1 MLYPVHTVQPQT
13 IDFQCTLVTFLIS
26 PRQTCKFH
34 KATFF
39 FTSFTFAF
47 VKGMWSHIFNLD
59 APCNWSGHMSENY
72 FSFFIHLF
80 WITASPF
87 LQLHKVPLIFI
98 TKKETWSDNLLH
110 SQIAANLKGLPHH
123 ASRILQSFITGH
135 AVARMT
141 PQGYAIDS
149 QLRTSMAVMQVEKE
163 QPSGYLFPA
172 TVLHLT
178 SLNCS
183 IRPLTCQCL
192 LSMPLPFSL
201 FAFLPIHLTPS
212 APLPSKTCLQF
223 KAQLHFSPPLTLLTV
238 KVCISLDLTWDV
250 FSGSCTIFIDSLKMV
265 FLSTALIAS
274 TSHFP
279 IKGDYVWKKD
289 DSWTSRHSCIYAAL
303 HIHQKNPKPCHH
315 LWEHQSPSNAWWAS
329 TCGCQLLNCP
339 AAWSLKGRNGNET
352 KFFLRH
358 LDLESAAFN
367 WDSEI
372 PTKVQSL
379 NFLLMIDCEC
389 FCKVM
394 LGCNTPWFDSF
405 PPDIGGKLFAVGSD
419 LKKVH
424 PELLKLLKAD
434 CQEVFESQLTYHMVL
449 LLRNLAFFLW
459 ILHLLVG

>member
-1 MLYPVHTVQPQT
+1 MKSSHCSVLVHLTFQPPSSPGGSWPCWLERLDASASQSWPNEPHWQLSYQLT
-13 IDFQCTLVTFLIS
+13 WCTNALHCAHCSTTDNWLSMHTCHLSDQSKANLQIPQGNILLHLFHLRPCQRHVLPHFQSWCSLQL
-26 PRQTCKFH
+26 K
-34 KATFF
+34 
-39 FTSFTFAF
+39 
-47 VKGMWSHIFNLD
+47 WSHVWEQLLFLHPPLLD
-59 APCNWSGHMSENY
+59 HCQPFSPTSQSATY
-72 FSFFIHLF
+72 FYH
-80 WITASPF
+80 
-87 LQLHKVPLIFI
+87 
-98 TKKETWSDNLLH
+98 KKETWSDNLLH

-238 KVCISLDLTWDV
+238 KVCISLDLTWVV

-329 TCGCQLLNCP
+329 PCGCQLLNCP

-358 LDLESAAFN
+358 LDLES
-367 WDSEI
+367 E
-372 PTKVQSL
+372 QCSL
-379 NFLLMIDCEC
+379 
-389 FCKVM
+389 
-394 LGCNTPWFDSF
+394 
-405 PPDIGGKLFAVGSD
+405 
-419 LKKVH
+419 
-424 PELLKLLKAD
+424 
-434 CQEVFESQLTYHMVL
+434 
-449 LLRNLAFFLW
+449 
-459 ILHLLVG
+459 